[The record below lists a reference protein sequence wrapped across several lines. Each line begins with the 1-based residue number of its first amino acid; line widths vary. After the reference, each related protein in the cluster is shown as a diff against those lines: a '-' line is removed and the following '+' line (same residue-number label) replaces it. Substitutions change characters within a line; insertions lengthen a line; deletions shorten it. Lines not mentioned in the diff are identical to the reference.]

1 MAMATRIMGIAACNK
16 RWLLA
21 GLLVSLHAV
30 FASPASEAQVRR
42 YEPSRP
48 TVSPYL
54 NLFRNEGFD
63 NRSLP
68 NYHALVRPL
77 QQQYDTNQRQQR
89 LLQQQSRALG
99 QLNANVQSIEERE
112 AAGQLV
118 APTGTGS
125 WFGNP
130 GTRSTFQNTSRF
142 YSRSGTAARGGQRR
156 PGR

>member
-1 MAMATRIMGIAACNK
+1 MATRVVKVAAQNK
-16 RWLLA
+16 SWLLA
-21 GLLVSLHAV
+21 GLLVILHAV

-63 NRSLP
+63 NQFLP
-68 NYHALVRPL
+68 NYHSLVRPL

-89 LLQQQSRALG
+89 ALQQQNRAIR
-99 QLNANVQSIEERE
+99 QLDMNIQSMEERP

-118 APTGTGS
+118 APTGKGS
-125 WFGNP
+125 WFGVP
-130 GTRSTFQNTSRF
+130 GTRSTFLNTSRF
-142 YSRSGTAARGGQRR
+142 YSQSGTGARATPRGPAR
-156 PGR
+156 